1 MRLTNPDFCGLL
13 VWGTKRGLQPFFHF
27 GVDIDEHE
35 LERMHGDNDIR
46 NHNINPAEPY
56 GRTFYGIDQYNG
68 TTLLHQFRTILDRV
82 NRPGFY
88 AVTLAIPAG
97 KGLPAGTSLQLLN
110 RLSGLYYQ
118 LYIQGSS
125 ATNQISVE
133 GTEDPTAFG
142 EVLRSPEFKLI
153 PLSGDTPRS
162 SIPKQAFS
170 YSSLAEL
177 SAIFDQQGREE
188 IRSVKKLFLFSDS
201 MRSICPT
208 DILLGILPPA
218 PMRYE
223 LELQVSGADDI
234 AFQQVT
240 VTASRNGTSVPVS
253 GHSGGRL
260 VITGIREKDE
270 VQVNIS
276 QQGYVTRTITPM
288 EVQQW
293 LLAQGGDNAQPVKK
307 KVVLQKAAAPLPG
320 GSPKGSRTAT
330 NTEGFDFGERST
342 GRKGKEEGENRKLW
356 IITGSVIVLI
366 ATGVFLY
373 ILNTSKPSDTGVRI
387 GPEPEVVNK
396 NSNSAGGTQG
406 SGAENNPERKIGNS
420 QNNDESL
427 RKEYERI
434 LTAFSSVRGKRAN
447 RYARVADEI
456 EALKKQI
463 PKNNGTTHPVRK
475 SCDSLIAK
483 ITELTKQQS
492 PKNKT
497 NPSPGKKG
505 PGKKKPHKP
514 KGVES

>member
-170 YSSLAEL
+170 
-177 SAIFDQQGREE
+177 
-188 IRSVKKLFLFSDS
+188 
-201 MRSICPT
+201 
-208 DILLGILPPA
+208 
-218 PMRYE
+218 
-223 LELQVSGADDI
+223 
-234 AFQQVT
+234 
-240 VTASRNGTSVPVS
+240 
-253 GHSGGRL
+253 
-260 VITGIREKDE
+260 
-270 VQVNIS
+270 
-276 QQGYVTRTITPM
+276 
-288 EVQQW
+288 
-293 LLAQGGDNAQPVKK
+293 
-307 KVVLQKAAAPLPG
+307 
-320 GSPKGSRTAT
+320 
-330 NTEGFDFGERST
+330 
-342 GRKGKEEGENRKLW
+342 
-356 IITGSVIVLI
+356 
-366 ATGVFLY
+366 
-373 ILNTSKPSDTGVRI
+373 
-387 GPEPEVVNK
+387 
-396 NSNSAGGTQG
+396 
-406 SGAENNPERKIGNS
+406 
-420 QNNDESL
+420 
-427 RKEYERI
+427 
-434 LTAFSSVRGKRAN
+434 
-447 RYARVADEI
+447 
-456 EALKKQI
+456 
-463 PKNNGTTHPVRK
+463 
-475 SCDSLIAK
+475 
-483 ITELTKQQS
+483 
-492 PKNKT
+492 
-497 NPSPGKKG
+497 
-505 PGKKKPHKP
+505 
-514 KGVES
+514 